1 MKTLKYLGL
10 FLVLSLL
17 ITGCKEAADPETEAK
32 MKQAGELHDASI
44 ASAKEVSDMLA
55 ITDGLIAEVE
65 AIVPTIETEM
75 MQQEADA
82 YITGITEAKAD
93 YELFKSTL
101 VEVPGHEH
109 QHTGEA
115 HNHDHSMDKATPDE
129 VLAKQAELKDFIDD
143 VKNRLAKAIE
153 MAQSVVD
160 EHGTQEVQ

>member
-17 ITGCKEAADPETEAK
+17 ITGCKESVDPETEAK
-32 MKQAGELHDASI
+32 MKQAGELHDASL
-44 ASAKEVSDMLA
+44 ASGKEVAAMLET
-55 ITDGLIAEVE
+55 TDDLIAQVEV
-65 AIVPTIETEM
+65 AVPTIEDEM
-75 MQQEADA
+75 MQQDAKA

-93 YELFKSTL
+93 YQLWKETL

-115 HNHDHSMDKATPDE
+115 HNHDHSMDEATPDE
-129 VLAKQAELKDFIDD
+129 ILAKQTELSDYINDI
-143 VKNRLAKAIE
+143 KNRLAKATE

-160 EHGTQEVQ
+160 EYGTQEVQ

>member
-17 ITGCKEAADPETEAK
+17 ITGCKEAADPEAEAK
-32 MKQAGELHDASI
+32 MKAAGEMHDA
-44 ASAKEVSDMLA
+44 ALATGKEVSDMLA
-55 ITDGLIAEVE
+55 TTDDLIATVE
-65 AIVPTIETEM
+65 AIVPTIEDEM

-93 YELFKSTL
+93 YELWKGTL
-101 VEVPGHEH
+101 VEVPGHDH
-109 QHTGEA
+109 AHTGEA

-129 VLAKQAELKDFIDD
+129 ILAKQTELKEFIDE

-153 MAQSVVD
+153 MAQSVVE
-160 EHGTQEVQ
+160 EHGPQELQ

>member
-17 ITGCKEAADPETEAK
+17 ITGCKESADPEAEAK
-32 MKQAGELHDASI
+32 MKQAGEVHDAAL
-44 ASAKEVSDMLA
+44 ASGKEVSDMLA
-55 ITDGLIAEVE
+55 MTDDLIATVE
-65 AIVPTIETEM
+65 AIVPTIEDEM

-93 YELFKSTL
+93 YELWKSTL
-101 VEVPGHEH
+101 VEVPGHDH
-109 QHTGEA
+109 AHTGES
-115 HNHDHSMDKATPDE
+115 HNHDHSMDKASPDE
-129 VLAKQAELKDFIDD
+129 ILAKQTELKAFIDD

-153 MAQSVVD
+153 MSQSVVD